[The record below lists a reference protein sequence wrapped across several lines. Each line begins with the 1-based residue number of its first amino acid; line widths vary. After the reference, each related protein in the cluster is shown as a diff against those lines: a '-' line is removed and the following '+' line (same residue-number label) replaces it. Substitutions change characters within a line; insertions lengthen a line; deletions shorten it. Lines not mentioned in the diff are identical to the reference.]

1 MNDISEEGIKMLLDA
16 LPNSEVS
23 ELNLS
28 RNPIKNNGAKYI
40 GEMIVKGTDIILEKV
55 NISECQITHKGAFHI
70 YMGIKKSGNIRDL
83 KFDSNN
89 L

>member
-1 MNDISEEGIKMLLDA
+1 
-16 LPNSEVS
+16 
-23 ELNLS
+23 
-28 RNPIKNNGAKYI
+28 
-40 GEMIVKGTDIILEKV
+40 MIVKGTDIILEKV

-83 KFDSNN
+83 KLDCNN